1 MYKLLGIFLLL
12 ALASCSF
19 FKPEAKSEAIAR
31 VNDQYLFPIDLKGL
45 VPEGTTKK
53 DSTNIVRDF
62 INRWAAQELL
72 FNAAEVNL
80 SKSKKADFDALIN
93 QYKVDLYTKA
103 YLEEIV
109 KRSVDTFISDE
120 ELKRYYAVNKDNF
133 RTNTTL
139 VRLRYIHLDK
149 TNPRIGS
156 IQSKFFDYKKKD
168 KKFWS
173 TYAIQCKSYAL
184 NDSVWVGMD
193 QVYDKLPFINTD
205 NKAQYIVGGKKIE
218 FTLGNEVYFVKI
230 AQVIGKNQIG
240 PFDYVKP
247 TLKEVIL
254 NNRKT
259 ALIKKFEQDITDDA
273 LKDEKYELY
282 KK

>member
-1 MYKLLGIFLLL
+1 
-12 ALASCSF
+12 LASCSF

-31 VNDQYLFPIDLKGL
+31 VNDQYLYPIDLKGL
-45 VPEGTTKK
+45 VPQGTTKK
-53 DSTNIVRDF
+53 DSINIVRDF

-80 SKSKKADFDALIN
+80 NKSKKADFDALIN

-109 KRSVDTFISDE
+109 KRSVDTVISDE
-120 ELKRYYAVNKDNF
+120 ELQRYYAVNKDNF

-149 TNPRIGS
+149 DNPRIGS

-218 FTLGNEVYFVKI
+218 FTVGNEVYFVKV